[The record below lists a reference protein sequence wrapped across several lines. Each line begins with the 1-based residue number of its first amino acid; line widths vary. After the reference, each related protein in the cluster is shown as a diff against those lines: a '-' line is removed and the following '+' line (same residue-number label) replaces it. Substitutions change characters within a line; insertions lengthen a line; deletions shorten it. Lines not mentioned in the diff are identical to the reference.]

1 MGKLDN
7 WCHFWRL
14 LSKLDDKQV
23 VPYINAAIGQNI
35 ELKHIVGAF
44 QKQFYYQWI
53 NSIISENPVL
63 SAFNRISQ
71 NKALHT
77 FAEKDTEQ
85 FEINKAK
92 IRAELSSM
100 RPSLDMLPSGSALA
114 MLHNFGP
121 LNRAGGERR
130 LNVAVTRA
138 KCNVQLVSS
147 MHCTIRTLT

>member
-1 MGKLDN
+1 MALRSVLWKTITISLLN
-7 WCHFWRL
+7 ELCLQFIIRNLTRFWRF
-14 LSKLDDKQV
+14 V
-23 VPYINAAIGQNI
+23 VLIHSS
-35 ELKHIVGAF
+35 ELMVT
-44 QKQFYYQWI
+44 
-53 NSIISENPVL
+53 L
-63 SAFNRISQ
+63 
-71 NKALHT
+71 
-77 FAEKDTEQ
+77 TEQ

-100 RPSLDMLPSGSALA
+100 RPSLDMLPSRSALA
-114 MLHNFGP
+114 MLHNFGS